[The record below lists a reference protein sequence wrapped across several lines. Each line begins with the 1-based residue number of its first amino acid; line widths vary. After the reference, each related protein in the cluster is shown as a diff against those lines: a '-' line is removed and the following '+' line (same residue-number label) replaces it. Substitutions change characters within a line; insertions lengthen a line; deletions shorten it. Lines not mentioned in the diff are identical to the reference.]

1 MSTAQTRI
9 RPHSSAG
16 AGRKAPVR
24 GQKERPVQGAKPLP
38 PVKLPAFTTQRYLSR
53 QILNAKRN
61 LAAMESFKPDGFGRG
76 AEAPSAA
83 HIHAVNQLLDEA
95 RARLREKVGGLAAM
109 GAEAASSETG
119 FAGFLNAHDAVIA
132 QIKELETLRAFYAG
146 MFEQRTGDIGQS
158 LLGLDRI
165 ARDCYQAIW
174 LNIGRPRSLPAPVP
188 FCYVEDG
195 RGPATYRRGVKLTVL
210 GKRPNPFPLVKLPQH
225 RLINP
230 WTLGAIP
237 HEVAHNLQNDLGLW
251 KVLPSHIRKV
261 MRGVVPDS
269 AAAVWARWHKESYAD
284 LCGVLLIGPAY
295 VESLIDIVGKA
306 PRKATTFNPTG
317 VHPTPIVRVLMN
329 CELLRRMG
337 FAREAEQFRT
347 TWRGLYPGDAFHDLP
362 EDFRTSLGRG
372 MAAMVEAICFSE
384 KPEYGGKKLSK
395 VVSYDPGDQ
404 VLVAEA
410 ASRLLKGMNTGILP
424 ERFLIAASRQAIA
437 RPGAKTS
444 IVARNFFKSL
454 GRG

>member
-1 MSTAQTRI
+1 MPAAQTRI
-9 RPHSSAG
+9 PAPQASRAKTARPAL
-16 AGRKAPVR
+16 A
-24 GQKERPVQGAKPLP
+24 GAKPLA
-38 PVKLPAFTTQRYLSR
+38 PVNLPAFTPKRYLAR
-53 QILNAKRN
+53 QILNANRN
-61 LAAMESFKPDGFGRG
+61 LAALESFKADAFGRG

-83 HIHAVNQLLDEA
+83 HIQAVNRLVAEA
-95 RARLREKVGGLAAM
+95 RSRLRERVGQLASKAHAER
-109 GAEAASSETG
+109 GAKQG
-119 FAGFLNAHDAVIA
+119 FKNFLNAHDAVIA

-146 MFEQRTGDIGQS
+146 IFDQRTGDIGQS

-210 GKRPNPFPLVKLPQH
+210 GKRPNPFPLVKVPQH

-251 KVLPSHIRKV
+251 KVMPSHIRKV
-261 MRGVVPDS
+261 MRGVVPES

-306 PRKATTFNPTG
+306 PRKATAFNPTG
-317 VHPTPIVRVLMN
+317 VHPTPIVRVPMN

-337 FAREAEQFRT
+337 FAREAEQFHA
-347 TWRGLYPGDAFHDLP
+347 TWRQLYPGEAYHDLP
-362 EDFRTSLGRG
+362 EAFGKTLKRG
-372 MAAMVEAICFSE
+372 IAAMVEAICFTAQA
-384 KPEYGGKKLSK
+384 EYGGKQLSK
-395 VVSYDPGDQ
+395 VVSYSVDDK

-410 ASRLLKGMNTGILP
+410 ASRLVEGMNTGILP

-437 RPGAKTS
+437 SPGVQTGV
-444 IVARNFFKSL
+444 VARNFFKSL